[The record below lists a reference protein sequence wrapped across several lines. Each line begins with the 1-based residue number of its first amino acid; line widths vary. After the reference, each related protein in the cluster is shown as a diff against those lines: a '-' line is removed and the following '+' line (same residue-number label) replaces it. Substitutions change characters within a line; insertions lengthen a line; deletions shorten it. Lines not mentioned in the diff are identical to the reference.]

1 MEEKKKNIFIRG
13 KNKAKRIIKR
23 FFTKQ
28 DFDKLTK
35 DFFDMKAPV
44 YDEEELEVYSED
56 SCMAVIDALE
66 DKKYK
71 SLLDIGCGTGH
82 LISILSKNKKA
93 DYIGLDLSSKMVE
106 EANKKKIKYAKFVEG
121 KADNLPFDKKSFDI
135 VTCSES
141 FHHYIDPDKA
151 MREAYRVLKKGGY
164 YILADKDVGWLVW
177 YHNFYNRRFKN
188 TGDCNFSNLK
198 RAKRLIQKNGFK
210 LVYTGK
216 YYNDT
221 HYIVVGRK

>member
-13 KNKAKRIIKR
+13 KNRIKRIIKR

-28 DFDKLTK
+28 DFEKLSK
-35 DFFDMKAPV
+35 DFFDMKAEV
-44 YDEEELEVYSED
+44 YDDEELDVYSKESCEAVED
-56 SCMAVIDALE
+56 YLK

-82 LISILSKNKKA
+82 LIQSLSNNKKA
-93 DYIGLDLSSKMVE
+93 IYVGLDLSNKMVD
-106 EANKKKIKYAKFVEG
+106 EANKKKIKNTKFVVG
-121 KADNLPFDKKSFDI
+121 SSDNLPFDKKSFDI

-141 FHHYIDPDKA
+141 FHHYPDPNKA

-164 YILADKDVGWLVW
+164 YIVADKDVGNLVW

-188 TGDCNFSNLK
+188 TGDCNFSNIK
-198 RAKRLIQKNGFK
+198 RAKKLLKKNGFK
-210 LVYTGK
+210 LVYSNK
-216 YYNDT
+216 YNNNT
-221 HYIVVGRK
+221 HYIVVGKK

>member
-13 KNKAKRIIKR
+13 KNRAKRIIKR

-28 DFDKLTK
+28 DFEKLSK
-35 DFFDMKAPV
+35 DFFDMKASV
-44 YDEEELEVYSED
+44 YDKEELEICSED
-56 SCMAVIDALE
+56 SCLAVLE
-66 DKKYK
+66 QIQDKKYK

-82 LISILSKNKKA
+82 LISLLSKNKKA
-93 DYIGLDLSSKMVE
+93 DYVGLDLSSEMVSV
-106 EANKKKIKYAKFVEG
+106 ANKKKIKYATFVEG
-121 KADNLPFDKKSFDI
+121 SADKLPFSKKSFDI

-141 FHHYIDPDKA
+141 FHHYPDENKA

-164 YILADKDVGWLVW
+164 YVVADKDVGNLVW

-188 TGDCNFSNLK
+188 TGDCNFSNLR
-198 RAKRLIQKNGFK
+198 RAKKLMKKNGFQ
-210 LVYTGK
+210 LVYSGK
-216 YYNDT
+216 YYNNT

>member
-1 MEEKKKNIFIRG
+1 MGEKKKNIFIRG
-13 KNKAKRIIKR
+13 KNRAKRIIKR

-28 DFDKLTK
+28 DFEKLTK
-35 DFFDMKAPV
+35 DFFDMKASV

-56 SCMAVIDALE
+56 SCMAVVDALK

-82 LISILSKNKKA
+82 LISLLSKNKKA
-93 DYIGLDLSSKMVE
+93 DYVGLDLSSEMVNV
-106 EANKKKIKYAKFVEG
+106 ANKKKIKYAKFVEG
-121 KADNLPFDKKSFDI
+121 SAEHLPFSKKSFDI

-141 FHHYIDPDKA
+141 FHHYVDPNKA

-164 YILADKDVGWLVW
+164 YIVADKDVGRLVW

-188 TGDCNFSNLK
+188 TGDCYFSNLK
-198 RAKRLIQKNGFK
+198 RAKKLIKKNGFK
-210 LVYTGK
+210 LVYSGK

>member
-13 KNKAKRIIKR
+13 KNRAKRIIKR

-56 SCMAVIDALE
+56 SCMAVVDALKE
-66 DKKYK
+66 INYK

-93 DYIGLDLSSKMVE
+93 DYIGLDLSSEMVSV
-106 EANKKKIKYAKFVEG
+106 ANKKKIKYAKFVEG

-141 FHHYIDPDKA
+141 FHHYIDSDKA

-164 YILADKDVGWLVW
+164 YILADKDVGWFVW

-198 RAKRLIQKNGFK
+198 RAKRLINKNGFK
-210 LVYTGK
+210 LVYSGK
-216 YYNDT
+216 YYNNT

>member
-44 YDEEELEVYSED
+44 YDVEELEVYSEE
-56 SCMAVIDALE
+56 SCMAVAEALK
-66 DKKYK
+66 DKNYK

-82 LISILSKNKKA
+82 LISLLSKNKKA
-93 DYIGLDLSSKMVE
+93 DYVGLDLSSKMVE

-141 FHHYIDPDKA
+141 FHHYIDPNKA

-164 YILADKDVGWLVW
+164 YILADKDVGNLVW